1 MHKILTERTRNV
13 LSGALIL
20 FTILVEGDQR
30 RQTSKINK
38 GVAVYI
44 VYYLNGPYTQ
54 KLESPYKDPS
64 STFGSERVKL
74 LKLSSHHY
82 NSKKMVHF
90 YYLGLYSGIESIS
103 RPLFEQVTRMK
114 MDGNFKK
121 IWPTSIILQGLRL
134 KKPPKVYH
142 GYCSL
147 MKFV

>member
-1 MHKILTERTRNV
+1 MTERTRKV
-13 LSGALIL
+13 LSGAVIL

-38 GVAVYI
+38 GAAVYI

-90 YYLGLYSGIESIS
+90 YYVGLYSGIESIS

>member
-1 MHKILTERTRNV
+1 MTERTRKV
-13 LSGALIL
+13 LSGAVIL

-38 GVAVYI
+38 GAAVYI

-121 IWPTSIILQGLRL
+121 IWPTSIILHGLRL

>member
-1 MHKILTERTRNV
+1 M

-20 FTILVEGDQR
+20 FTILEEGDQR

-38 GVAVYI
+38 GAAVYI

-74 LKLSSHHY
+74 LKMSSHHC
-82 NSKKMVHF
+82 NSKKMDHF
-90 YYLGLYSGIESIS
+90 FYLRLYSGIESVS

-121 IWPTSIILQGLRL
+121 NMAHLNFNYPAKSTPEKATESLLRL
-134 KKPPKVYH
+134 LLPNEI
-142 GYCSL
+142 CLILSS
-147 MKFV
+147 

>member
-1 MHKILTERTRNV
+1 M
-13 LSGALIL
+13 LSGAVIL

-38 GVAVYI
+38 GAAVYI

-121 IWPTSIILQGLRL
+121 IWPTSIILHGLRL

>member
-1 MHKILTERTRNV
+1 MTERTRKV
-13 LSGALIL
+13 LSGALRL
-20 FTILVEGDQR
+20 FTILVEGDER

-38 GVAVYI
+38 GAAVYI

-74 LKLSSHHY
+74 LKLSWHHY

-90 YYLGLYSGIESIS
+90 YYLRLYSGIESVS

-121 IWPTSIILQGLRL
+121 KWPTSIILQSLRL